1 MKKEQDR
8 PRIQEI
14 LDAMTDHVAVL
25 DGQGR
30 IVMVNDAWKRFG
42 CGNGAAEIEWVG
54 MRYLDVCRE
63 AARQPG
69 EAGRH
74 AGFVL
79 AGLETVLDGRI
90 DRFRWEYPCH
100 SPTER
105 RWFLGTAVPLNES
118 GGAVVTHT
126 DITERRL
133 YEQEI
138 LRQAHHDPLTGLA
151 NRRLFERYARTIVS
165 EARQTGTPVA
175 VLAIDLDDFKQI
187 NDSFGHAAGDH
198 VLEETARRL
207 RALCRTGDLAVRL
220 GGDEF
225 VLLLPGVEPGSVED
239 VAERLMRSFEKPFLV
254 AGRSLRVG
262 ASCGWSVFPDRGRTL
277 RELLQHVDQEMYR
290 TKARRKSAFPKA
302 NGRPEPGP
310 AVVIGTTAGSPPAD
324 AA

>member
-1 MKKEQDR
+1 MKTEQDR

-14 LDAMTDHVAVL
+14 LDAMTEHVAVL
-25 DGQGR
+25 DTQGR

-42 CGNGAAEIEWVG
+42 CGNGAPEIEWVG
-54 MRYLDVCRE
+54 ISYLDACRR
-63 AARQPG
+63 AALQPG

-79 AGLETVLDGRI
+79 VGLETVLDGRLE
-90 DRFRWEYPCH
+90 RFRWEYPCH

-105 RWFLGTAVPLNES
+105 RWFLGTAAPLKKS
-118 GGAVVTHT
+118 GGILVTHT

-151 NRRLFERYARTIVS
+151 NRRLFERHARAIIA
-165 EARQTGTPVA
+165 EAKQTGTPLA
-175 VLAIDLDDFKQI
+175 VLTLDLDDFKRI
-187 NDSFGHAAGDH
+187 NDSFGHAAGDR
-198 VLEETARRL
+198 VLEEAARRL

-225 VLLLPGVEPGSVED
+225 VLLLPGVGPDSVED
-239 VAERLMRSFEKPFLV
+239 VTERLMRSFEAPFFV
-254 AGRSLRVG
+254 GGRSLRVG
-262 ASCGWSVFPDRGRTL
+262 ASCGWSVFPDRGRTF
-277 RELLQHVDQEMYR
+277 RELLLHADQEMYR
-290 TKARRKSAFPKA
+290 TKGRRKSAFPGT
-302 NGRPEPGP
+302 NGRSETGP
-310 AVVIGTTAGSPPAD
+310 TVSILTTAESPPAG